1 MTLEI
6 SLQALNS
13 QNIGVNRIPRGK
25 VDSNL
30 FPFAA
35 SKKILL
41 LLVSLFERFSTI
53 DLLSAA
59 ISYSKPSEFEMI
71 LRICAVFKQI
81 EIL

>member
-1 MTLEI
+1 VTLEI

-13 QNIGVNRIPRGK
+13 QNIGVNRIPRWK
-25 VDSNL
+25 IESSL

-35 SKKILL
+35 SEKILL
-41 LLVSLFERFSTI
+41 LLVPFFERFSTI
-53 DLLSAA
+53 DLLGAA
-59 ISYSKPSEFEMI
+59 ISHSKPSEFEMI